1 MDGEATRSE
10 PENSRAAT
18 ASRARLRLSV
28 GAGIVLVIVAAG
40 VAVLIA
46 SLTPNGV
53 TTSAAPLPVVHSAS
67 PRANDAPTA
76 LVHVV
81 GAVRRPGIYELPA
94 GDRVIDA
101 VSAAGGFAP
110 TADQAQLNL
119 AQVVTD
125 GEQITV
131 VKKGAVQ
138 SAPGTDAGGKVDL
151 NTADLTALQTLDGI
165 GPALAQRIL
174 DYRKSHGGFSSV
186 GDLQNVSGIGDK
198 KFAAIKDHVTT

>member
-1 MDGEATRSE
+1 VDEKPASADKDAA
-10 PENSRAAT
+10 RAGVA
-18 ASRARLRLSV
+18 ARARLRLSI
-28 GAGIVLVIVAAG
+28 GAGIVLLIVAAG
-40 VAVLIA
+40 IAVLVA
-46 SLTPNGV
+46 SLTPHGV
-53 TTSAAPLPVVHSAS
+53 TISASAPAVVHSAK
-67 PRANDAPTA
+67 PHADDAPTA

-81 GAVRRPGIYELPA
+81 GAVQRPGIYELSA
-94 GDRVIDA
+94 GDRILDA

-110 TADQAQLNL
+110 TADQAELNL

-131 VKKGAVQ
+131 VKKGAVEA
-138 SAPGTDAGGKVDL
+138 APGAAPGGKVDL

-174 DYRKSHGGFSSV
+174 DYRKAHGGFSAV
-186 GDLQNVSGIGDK
+186 GDLQDVSGIGDK

>member
-1 MDGEATRSE
+1 MDE
-10 PENSRAAT
+10 PALDQSQVARAAT
-18 ASRARLRLSV
+18 AARARLRLSI

-40 VAVLIA
+40 IAVLVA
-46 SLTPNGV
+46 SLTPHGV
-53 TTSAAPLPVVHSAS
+53 TTAAVAPPIVHSAK
-67 PRANDAPTA
+67 PHADDAPTA

-94 GDRVIDA
+94 GDRILDA

-110 TADQAQLNL
+110 TADQAELNL

-131 VKKGAVQ
+131 VKKGAIQ
-138 SAPGTDAGGKVDL
+138 SAPGAAPGGKVDL

-174 DYRKSHGGFSSV
+174 DYRKAHGGFSAV

>member
-1 MDGEATRSE
+1 MDHESTRTE
-10 PENSRAAT
+10 PEVSRAAT
-18 ASRARLRLSV
+18 AARARLRLSI

-40 VAVLIA
+40 IAVLVA
-46 SLTPNGV
+46 SVTPQGV
-53 TTSAAPLPVVHSAS
+53 TTSAAPPAIVHSVKPQAD
-67 PRANDAPTA
+67 DAPTA

-94 GDRVIDA
+94 GDRILDA
-101 VSAAGGFAP
+101 VSAAGGFVPA
-110 TADQAQLNL
+110 ADQSELNL

-138 SAPGTDAGGKVDL
+138 SAAGGAPGGKVDI

-174 DYRKSHGGFSSV
+174 DYRKAHGGFSAVS
-186 GDLQNVSGIGDK
+186 DLQNVSGIGDK